1 MDVSSAGRQ
10 LTWLLAVG
18 GAVLLFFDTGARVLA
33 TNDEARFPVMARDI
47 LATGRWFLPEIGG
60 VPMLNKPPLH
70 AWLIALGS
78 WPAGAVTQRTAALP
92 SGVAALGVVLAT
104 AWIGARVF
112 SPAVGVVAGLLS
124 ATMAGMVDLARSP
137 VPDMTLTMATTAAMA
152 AFAAAELGGRPRLLL
167 AFYALTGVAFWTK
180 GPAGLLPLVAALL
193 YQLLSHRWAGVRR
206 LASPAGLGL
215 LIVLVVPW
223 WLLAAHAGGAL
234 FVRDVVVSDMLRGY
248 FTLDAAPWRRV
259 TAPIA
264 QAAAVLFPWSTLL
277 PVAAW
282 SASRRLDPGTRL
294 ALAWAVAVF
303 ALTALSHRQRFRY
316 YLPLCPPVALLVAA
330 WLDRIR
336 LPRRETLVAVVWIVT
351 ATAFAAWE
359 IQTVARRHT
368 ATDLRAVVRELAS
381 APGPVF
387 AIDAPEIVFAFYLER
402 PVVVAASYADFARVE
417 GRAYL
422 IASERQAQSAAA
434 SVRRVAAARVA
445 DHPFVL
451 LGKE

>member
-10 LTWLLAVG
+10 LTWLLAIG

-223 WLLAAHAGGAL
+223 WLLAAG
-234 FVRDVVVSDMLRGY
+234 
-248 FTLDAAPWRRV
+248 P
-259 TAPIA
+259 
-264 QAAAVLFPWSTLL
+264 
-277 PVAAW
+277 
-282 SASRRLDPGTRL
+282 
-294 ALAWAVAVF
+294 
-303 ALTALSHRQRFRY
+303 
-316 YLPLCPPVALLVAA
+316 
-330 WLDRIR
+330 DRIR

-359 IQTVARRHT
+359 IQAVARRHT

-445 DHPFVL
+445 DRPFVL